1 MAMSRTSFSAKDTS
15 ELFNLVS
22 GKSSLAKLCGAKP
35 IGFNGNQVFTFN
47 FDNEASIVAENGA
60 KTTGGA
66 TVEPVSVVPVKFE
79 YGARV
84 PDEFLYGAE
93 EVGLEIL
100 EGFKDGA
107 AKKFAKALDIAAMH
121 GINPRTGAASAVVG
135 NNHFDYLVSQTET
148 YDATD
153 PDAALQTVISA
164 VRTAGNTVSGI
175 ALAPAYADILGQI
188 KNGAGVHE
196 YPEFRFGGNPD
207 TFYGMGQ
214 DTNGTVSAALSGATA
229 VDYAIVGDFANRF
242 RWGFSKDIELEV
254 IEYGNPDNDQNA
266 GDLKGHNQV
275 YLRCETYIGWGIIDA
290 NAFAMIKSA

>member
-1 MAMSRTSFSAKDTS
+1 MAMSRTSFTAKDIN
-15 ELFNLVS
+15 ELFNLVN
-22 GKSSLAKLCGAKP
+22 GKSSLAKLSGAKP

-66 TVEPVSVVPVKFE
+66 TVEPVQVVPVKFE

-100 EGFKDGA
+100 ENFKGGA
-107 AKKFAKALDIAAMH
+107 AKKFAKALDIAALH
-121 GINPRTGAASAVVG
+121 GINPRSGAASAVVG
-135 NNHFDYLVSQTET
+135 NNHFDYIVSQTEA
-148 YDATD
+148 YDSTD

-164 VRTAGNTVSGI
+164 VRTAGNNVSGI
-175 ALAPAYADILGQI
+175 ALAPAYADILGKI
-188 KNGAGVHE
+188 KNNAGVYE

-214 DTNGTVSAALSGATA
+214 DTNGTVSAALSGAAA
-229 VDYAIVGDFANRF
+229 VDYAVVGDFENRF

-254 IEYGNPDNDQNA
+254 IEYGNPDNDANA

-275 YLRCETYIGWGIIDA
+275 YLRCEAYIGWGIIDA
-290 NAFAMIKSA
+290 SAFAIVTSA